1 MDFEQPL
8 NYFPARQYIS
18 DWPDPVLCSEKPM
31 YLPFYL
37 SVEKR
42 RYGGGGGG
50 DRFAKRGRSS
60 FGGSSRG
67 GSSGKLHLPS
77 PDNQLALSM

>member
-42 RYGGGGGG
+42 RYGGGGG

-77 PDNQLALSM
+77 PDNQLTLSM